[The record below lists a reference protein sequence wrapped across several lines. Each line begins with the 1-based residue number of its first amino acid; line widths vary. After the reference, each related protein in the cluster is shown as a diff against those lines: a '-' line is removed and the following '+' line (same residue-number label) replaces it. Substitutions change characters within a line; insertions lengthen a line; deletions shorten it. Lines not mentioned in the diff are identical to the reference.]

1 MLGFSPTASTPI
13 SAVPET
19 KVIFVKKIP
28 LQFGGT
34 LVTTAGTKQIPIEI
48 GGTIVSTIH
57 IPVEIIKEKTADI
70 PLKWVLTGRGSQWTL
85 EGRDKKWT
93 LNYQTGK
100 WVLNNQDTT
109 WTLSPKT
116 SKWHIN

>member
-1 MLGFSPTASTPI
+1 MVFLSNQAETFFWI
-13 SAVPET
+13 S
-19 KVIFVKKIP
+19 
-28 LQFGGT
+28 
-34 LVTTAGTKQIPIEI
+34 
-48 GGTIVSTIH
+48 S
-57 IPVEIIKEKTADI
+57 
-70 PLKWVLTGRGSQWTL
+70 L